1 MVAGATIVLV
11 LLLLLSAVLSAA
23 ETAVFSVTAS
33 HVRTV
38 SEEGFDGSEALAE
51 LHERPD
57 AFRYALIFGNVVLNV
72 VAAGII
78 VAAAVQAWG
87 TAGAWIAIPSVAV
100 GIVFLVEVLPRVLA
114 ARRPVSLALS
124 VAPTLRRLERVLRP
138 ILLPVSGIGEM
149 LDRQDGPNGSA
160 PGERELKDLTD
171 LGEEEGV
178 VGQEERDLVERAFR
192 LDERK
197 AWDVMTPRVAIFA
210 WDDSLTLGEI
220 IDEVK
225 TIPYSRVPVYRDS
238 IDDVT
243 GILYVREA
251 YQAYVAGHR
260 GVPLARLARDPLFVP
275 GSVPLTRLLRDFQ
288 ARRIHM
294 GIIADEFGGTDGL
307 VTLEDVLEELV
318 GEIHDETDEEQE
330 LLVRVGRGEI
340 VVSGNTELREIH
352 HAYNVPLPYLE
363 HRNVNG
369 FLLEALGHV
378 PEAGERLELDDCSI
392 EVVEASDTQVLR
404 AHIRLGKSAE
414 RSDRPAAVDGPRA
427 DGPDAD
433 GPEVDGPGADGRGA
447 EGAQGG
453 EAA

>member
-1 MVAGATIVLV
+1 MLTSAAIVLV
-11 LLLLLSAVLSAA
+11 LLLLLSAILSAA
-23 ETAVFSVTAS
+23 ETAVFAVSAS

-38 SEEGFDGSEALAE
+38 SEEGFDGSEALAA

-57 AFRYALIFGNVVLNV
+57 AVRHALIFGKVILNIG
-72 VAAGII
+72 AAGIM
-78 VAAAVQAWG
+78 VAAAVQVWG
-87 TAGAWIAIPSVAV
+87 LAGAWIAIPSVAV

-124 VAPTLRRLERVLRP
+124 AAPMLLRLERVVRP
-138 ILLPVSGIGEM
+138 ILLPVSGIGEI
-149 LDRQDGPNGSA
+149 LDRQDGQEGAA

-178 VGQEERDLVERAFR
+178 LGQDERELVERAFR

-210 WDDSLTLGEI
+210 WEDSLTLGEI
-220 IDEVK
+220 IDQVK
-225 TIPYSRVPVYRDS
+225 TIPYSRVPVYGES

-260 GVPLARLARDPLFVP
+260 GVPLSRLARDPLFVP

-330 LLVRVGRGEI
+330 LLVRVGRSEI

-363 HRNVNG
+363 HRTING
-369 FLLEALGHV
+369 LLLEELGHV
-378 PEAGERLELDDCSI
+378 PEVGERLELADCTI
-392 EVVEASDTQVLR
+392 EVLEASDTQVLR
-404 AHIRLGKSAE
+404 ARLRLTKGS
-414 RSDRPAAVDGPRA
+414 
-427 DGPDAD
+427 
-433 GPEVDGPGADGRGA
+433 
-447 EGAQGG
+447 EGD